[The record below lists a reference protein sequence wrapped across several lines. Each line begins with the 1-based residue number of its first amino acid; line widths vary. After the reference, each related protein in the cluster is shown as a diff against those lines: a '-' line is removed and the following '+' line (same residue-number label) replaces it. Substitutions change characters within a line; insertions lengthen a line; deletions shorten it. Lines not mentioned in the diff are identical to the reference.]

1 MKIKIVFK
9 KIKKMGN
16 KNSTEKDQPSSP
28 TISNKNEG
36 DIKDMSIVKVISPT
50 LDINLFHS
58 AIKKSRKEN
67 VN

>member
-1 MKIKIVFK
+1 
-9 KIKKMGN
+9 MGN